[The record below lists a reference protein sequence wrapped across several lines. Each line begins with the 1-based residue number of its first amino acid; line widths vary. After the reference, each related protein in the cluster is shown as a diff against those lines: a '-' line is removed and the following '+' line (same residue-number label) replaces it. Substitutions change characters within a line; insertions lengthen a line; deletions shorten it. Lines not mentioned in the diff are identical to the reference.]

1 MKEFNLKSFHVFY
14 ADDASALE
22 KAALLNEIRTLKQAG
37 RHPNIVNL
45 IGAWVHGGK
54 VSFDH
59 TNGIEWAS
67 IPSLTGLHKKAINNY
82 FLLKFTE

>member
-37 RHPNIVNL
+37 RHLNIFNV
-45 IGAWVHGGK
+45 IGAWVNGGK
-54 VSFDH
+54 VSQVEVTVNCFKHAATYTLGDKDRGAH
-59 TNGIEWAS
+59 M
-67 IPSLTGLHKKAINNY
+67 NN
-82 FLLKFTE
+82 T